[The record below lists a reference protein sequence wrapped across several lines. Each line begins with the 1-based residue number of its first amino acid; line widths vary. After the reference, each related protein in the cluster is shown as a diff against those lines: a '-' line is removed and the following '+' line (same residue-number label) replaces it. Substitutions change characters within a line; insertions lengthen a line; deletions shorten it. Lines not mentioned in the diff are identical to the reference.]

1 MHGFASYRH
10 FGKARSLRYDR
21 NVHVLGHY
29 VVTKLG
35 SELGRYVATEL
46 GSSSVVTLR
55 PSRVHAWSPRIDRAW
70 LVRGPIIILE
80 LVHGQS
86 DTFPLS
92 WDNLYLVRPRFE

>member
-1 MHGFASYRH
+1 MLGFASYRH

-46 GSSSVVTLR
+46 GSS
-55 PSRVHAWSPRIDRAW
+55 RVHAWSPRIDRAW
-70 LVRGPIIILE
+70 LVRGPIIFLE

-86 DTFPLS
+86 DTCPLS